1 MKNKLAVI
9 IAISASLSFGAVAP
23 SMAQSSKTQSGIASV
38 YSTESGNK
46 TASGQRLNPGALTA
60 AHRSLPF
67 GTKVR
72 VTNKRNGKSVVVT
85 INDRGPFVHGRIID
99 LTPASAS
106 AIGLGW
112 SVTPVQIEVL

>member
-1 MKNKLAVI
+1 M
-9 IAISASLSFGAVAP
+9 
-23 SMAQSSKTQSGIASV
+23 
-38 YSTESGNK
+38 YSTESGGK

-72 VTNKRNGKSVVVT
+72 VTNKRTGKSVVVT
-85 INDRGPFVHGRIID
+85 INDRGPFVRGRIID
-99 LTPASAS
+99 LTPASAR

-112 SVTPVQIEVL
+112 SVTPVTIQVVG